1 MKKYRFLHLLLAVGL
16 VLGSAA
22 CDEDTL
28 DEVDTNPNSPEDV
41 SVSLLMPQVTM
52 AVPTAVT
59 GVDLAWYSSVLVQHT
74 TGVHGQMQ
82 DADRRSGLEDAT
94 LLNNIWNTIYFVVLP
109 DLDAII
115 RKGSE
120 GGDEAGN
127 WTHVG
132 IAKVL
137 KAYTLSTAT
146 DAWGPVPASE
156 AGQGIENRRP
166 AFDAQQEV
174 YNQIHALL
182 DEAIADLAKPAAT
195 NPGGQDFIYGGN
207 AELWTKAAY
216 SLKARY
222 WMRLSNVNTAAAQN
236 ALDAAENGFESAAD
250 NFTFNQYVASAIGEH
265 PWWQE
270 ANDRS
275 HHAVSESFVETLQ
288 TLNDP
293 RLEAMV
299 AIVPDSGRIVGAP
312 SGTQTNDQ
320 ANVSFS
326 DVTNPNNTATGPY
339 VLSPTSPMPM
349 MTYDELQFIRAEAH
363 LRLGNT
369 AEAFEAYQEGIRA
382 AMMRQINPSDEAI
395 EDYLSNPALP
405 QTATALS
412 LENIIRQKW
421 IAFFYFQPFEA
432 YNDWRRTGIPEFV
445 DEHPISPPPVRFPY
459 PQAEI
464 DANEANVPDIRGIE
478 IFTNPIWWMDG
489 EEEV

>member
-1 MKKYRFLHLLLAVGL
+1 MKKYRFLHFLLAVGL

-28 DEVDTNPNSPEDV
+28 DEIDTNPNSPEDV

-59 GVDLAWYSSVLVQHT
+59 GVDLAWYSSAFVQHT
-74 TGVHGQMQ
+74 AGVHGQIQ

-94 LLNNIWNTIYFVVLP
+94 LLNNVWSTIYATVLP

-156 AGQGIENRRP
+156 AGQGIENRQP
-166 AFDAQQEV
+166 TFDAQQEV
-174 YNQIHALL
+174 YNQIQTLL
-182 DEAIADLAKPAAT
+182 DEAIADLDKEAAT
-195 NPGGQDFIYGGN
+195 NPGAQDFIYGGD
-207 AELWTKAAY
+207 ASLWMKAAY

-222 WMRLSNVNTAAAQN
+222 WMRLSNVNSAAAQN
-236 ALDAAENGFESAAD
+236 ALDAAEQGFESAAD

-265 PWWQE
+265 PWFQE
-270 ANDRS
+270 LNDRS
-275 HHAVSESFVETLQ
+275 HHAVSESFVETLLE
-288 TLNDP
+288 LNDP

-299 AIVPDSGRIVGAP
+299 AIVPDSGRIIGAP
-312 SGTQTNDQ
+312 NATQDNDQ
-320 ANVSFS
+320 RSVLFS
-326 DVTNPNNTATGPY
+326 DVTTM
-339 VLSPTSPMPM
+339 VLNPTSPMPM
-349 MTYDELQFIRAEAH
+349 MTYDELQFIMAEAY

-369 AEAFEAYQEGIRA
+369 DEAYDAYQEGIRA
-382 AMMRQINPSDEAI
+382 AMLRQLDPNPSEEVI
-395 EDYLSNPALP
+395 SEYLSNPALP
-405 QTATALS
+405 QSAGALT

-432 YNDWRRTGIPEFV
+432 YNDWRRTGFPAFI
-445 DEHPISPPPVRFPY
+445 DDHLISPPPVRFPY
-459 PQAEI
+459 PQDEI
-464 DANEANVPDIRGIE
+464 DANEAQVPDIRGNQ